1 MNKHDINN
9 FTPDD
14 FISKEDVVK
23 IVDDIKKEADEL
35 MMKKI
40 EHYEKELA
48 LVREQAQ
55 IDTLEK
61 DRRITDLLNINEK
74 HKKINGDLRQLNNEL
89 IKDNQN
95 LAKQVDDNINKLR
108 KAGVI

>member
-1 MNKHDINN
+1 MEVKMSEHDINN

-23 IVDDIKKEADEL
+23 IVDDVKKEADEL

-40 EHYEKELA
+40 DHYEKELA
-48 LVREQAQ
+48 LVREDAQ
-55 IDTLEK
+55 IERLKQDKRIFDLE
-61 DRRITDLLNINEK
+61 NINREHQK
-74 HKKINGDLRQLNNEL
+74 LNGELREDNKKLAQQID
-89 IKDNQN
+89 DYTNQ
-95 LAKQVDDNINKLR
+95 LR